1 MLRRALLCSPALLL
15 VRPAQAQ
22 QRLSVV
28 ASFSILAD
36 MTRQI
41 GGDRIALRTIAGPDV
56 DAHGFQPK
64 PSDAAML
71 ANAAVVIRNG
81 LGFEGWLDRMIR
93 SSGFKGALV
102 TTADGITPRMMD
114 AHAHH
119 GHDHGGAG
127 RRQNHSVGPRRV
139 PDPHAWQDLGLAPQY
154 LRNITAGLIAA
165 DPGNEALYRRNAEA
179 YAARLAALDQWVRA
193 EIAKVAEARRKIIT
207 SHDAFGYFGEAYG
220 VRFLA
225 PQGVSTEA
233 EPSAAEVG
241 RLIRQIKAENISA
254 LFMEN
259 MSNPATLQRI
269 AKEAGVRVR
278 GRLYADALSV
288 GSGPAPTYEAMFRH
302 NVSLMV
308 PAMRGDAA

>member
-15 VRPAQAQ
+15 VRPALAQ

-41 GGDRIALRTIAGPDV
+41 GGDRLALRTIAGADV

-64 PSDAAML
+64 PSDAAAL
-71 ANAAVVIRNG
+71 NNAALVIRNG

-93 SSGFKGALV
+93 SSGFKGRLV
-102 TTADGITPRMMD
+102 TTTEGITPRLME
-114 AHAHH
+114 AH

-127 RRQNHSVGPRRV
+127 RRQNHSVGPRQV
-139 PDPHAWQDLGLAPQY
+139 PDPHAWQDVGLAQNY
-154 LRNITAGLIAA
+154 IRNITAGLIAA
-165 DPGNEALYRRNAEA
+165 DPGNEALYRRDAEA

-193 EIAKVAEARRKIIT
+193 EIAKVPAARRKIVT
-207 SHDAFGYFGEAYG
+207 SHDSFGYFGDAYG

-241 RLIRQIKAENISA
+241 RLIRQIRAENITA
-254 LFMEN
+254 VFMEN
-259 MSNPATLQRI
+259 MANPATLQRI
-269 AKEAGVRVR
+269 AQETGLRVR
-278 GRLYADALSV
+278 GRLYADALSAET
-288 GSGPAPTYEAMFRH
+288 GPAPTYEAMFRH
-302 NVSLMV
+302 NLSLIV
-308 PAMRGDAA
+308 PAMLGA

>member
-41 GGDRIALRTIAGPDV
+41 GGDRITLRAIAGPDQ
-56 DAHGFQPK
+56 DAHVFQPK
-64 PSDAAML
+64 PSDAAAL
-71 ANAAVVIRNG
+71 ANAALVIRNG

-93 SSGFKGALV
+93 SSGFKGRMV
-102 TTADGITPRMMD
+102 TTTEGITPRIME
-114 AHAHH
+114 AH

-127 RRQNHSVGPRRV
+127 RRHHHSVGPRQV
-139 PDPHAWQDLGLAPQY
+139 PDPHAWQDLGLAQHY
-154 LRNITAGLIAA
+154 IRNITGGLVAA
-165 DPGNEALYRRNAEA
+165 DPGGEALYRRNAEA

-193 EIAKVAEARRKIIT
+193 EIAKVPQARRKIVT
-207 SHDAFGYFGEAYG
+207 SHDAFGYFGDAYG

-241 RLIRQIKAENISA
+241 RLIRQIRAENITA
-254 LFMEN
+254 LFLEN
-259 MSNPATLQRI
+259 MTNPATLQSI
-269 AKEAGVRVR
+269 AQETGLRVR
-278 GRLYADALSV
+278 GRLYADALSSE
-288 GSGPAPTYEAMFRH
+288 SGPAPTYEAMFRH
-302 NVSLMV
+302 NLSLIV

>member
-41 GGDRIALRTIAGPDV
+41 GGDRITLRAIAGPDQ
-56 DAHGFQPK
+56 DAHVFQPK
-64 PSDAAML
+64 PSDAAAL
-71 ANAAVVIRNG
+71 ANAALVIRNG

-93 SSGFKGALV
+93 SSGFKGRMV
-102 TTADGITPRMMD
+102 TTTEGITPRIME
-114 AHAHH
+114 AH

-127 RRQNHSVGPRRV
+127 RRHHHSVGPRQV
-139 PDPHAWQDLGLAPQY
+139 PDPHAWQDLGLAQHY
-154 LRNITAGLIAA
+154 IRNITAGLVAA
-165 DPGNEALYRRNAEA
+165 DPGGEALYRRNAEA
-179 YAARLAALDQWVRA
+179 YGARLAALDQWVRA
-193 EIAKVAEARRKIIT
+193 EIAKVPAARRKIVT
-207 SHDAFGYFGEAYG
+207 SHDAFSYFGDAYG

-241 RLIRQIKAENISA
+241 RLIRQIKAESITA

-269 AKEAGVRVR
+269 AQETGLRVR
-278 GRLYADALSV
+278 GRLYADALSAET
-288 GSGPAPTYEAMFRH
+288 GPAPTYEAMFRH
-302 NVSLMV
+302 NLSLMV
-308 PAMRGDAA
+308 PAIRGDAA